1 MGIAD
6 DAQNKFD
13 DLKGRAKEA
22 AGSVTNDDD
31 LKAEGQAEQGIA
43 SAKQKIADAADKVKE
58 GVEAVKDK
66 LTGNG

>member
-6 DAQNKFD
+6 DAQHKID

-31 LKAEGQAEQGIA
+31 LKAEGQADQAIA
-43 SAKQKIADAADKVKE
+43 SAKKTVADAADKVKE

-66 LTGNG
+66 LTGKG

>member
-1 MGIAD
+1 MGITD

-43 SAKQKIADAADKVKE
+43 SAKQKIAEAADKVKE

-66 LTGNG
+66 LTGND

>member
-1 MGIAD
+1 MGITD

-31 LKAEGQAEQGIA
+31 LKAEGQAEVLRP
-43 SAKQKIADAADKVKE
+43 SR
-58 GVEAVKDK
+58 
-66 LTGNG
+66 TS